1 MNKKEPFCLYNWKI
15 IHIPVNQILSY
26 SSFILWYLNQSLDQT
41 DNMNLGM
48 QAQFL
53 LFLFKELSNI
63 VLIMEFRNDLTLQTP
78 IVL

>member
-1 MNKKEPFCLYNWKI
+1 
-15 IHIPVNQILSY
+15 
-26 SSFILWYLNQSLDQT
+26 
-41 DNMNLGM
+41 MNLGM

>member
-1 MNKKEPFCLYNWKI
+1 MFRWINLILFFLY
-15 IHIPVNQILSY
+15 L
-26 SSFILWYLNQSLDQT
+26 LWYLNQSLEQT
-41 DNMNLGM
+41 GNMNLGM

-63 VLIMEFRNDLTLQTP
+63 VLSMEFGDDLTLQIP